1 MCSLEWVRDNI
12 EAFGGD
18 PEKIVLWGNAAGAA
32 SIDMLQFGKYASDPI
47 AQGVIAD
54 SGLALLGTNGAKDL
68 EHQSF
73 TYVAQQ
79 MGCPTDTAEAE
90 LECMRTVDPYK
101 VENLLQVH
109 SDTNSTPSLWFNP
122 MADNVTVFTVDQYT
136 EMGNAGN
143 FSKVASLHESLS
155 PLLLQ

>member
-1 MCSLEWVRDNI
+1 M
-12 EAFGGD
+12 
-18 PEKIVLWGNAAGAA
+18 
-32 SIDMLQFGKYASDPI
+32 MQFGKYASDPI
-47 AQGVIAD
+47 AHGVIAN
-54 SGLALLGTNGAKDL
+54 SAIALMATNGAQDL

-79 MGCPTDTAEAE
+79 MGCPIDTAEAE

-101 VENLLQVH
+101 VENYLQVN

-122 MADNVTVFTVDQYT
+122 MADNITVFTVDQYV

-143 FSKVASLHESLS
+143 FSKLVGLR
-155 PLLLQ
+155 P